1 MTHYPEEVEAGMDI
15 TRQEA
20 WLDRG
25 GRPVAVPDFVAELV
39 ERIAFLART
48 DKRIDQRSGVSQR
61 MPITVLENAVSNAE
75 RRAVL
80 LGEETV
86 VPRISD
92 VHAALPAITGKME
105 LEYEGELQGAPK
117 IAREL
122 VSQAALETFESRRRE
137 PVDDQLDEIVDHFDR
152 GGVVQLADLARD
164 AALLEGLAGVPSL
177 LAVVDALEVD
187 DGSAGARAAAGEL
200 VLEALV
206 AERRISRSDA
216 GRYSRGR
223 RRQPPGSGP
232 QFPGTLEI

>member
-1 MTHYPEEVEAGMDI
+1 M
-15 TRQEA
+15 
-20 WLDRG
+20 
-25 GRPVAVPDFVAELV
+25 
-39 ERIAFLART
+39 AFLART

-80 LGEETV
+80 LGEESV
-86 VPRISD
+86 VPRVSD

-105 LEYEGELQGAPK
+105 LEYEGELQGAAK

-122 VSQAALETFESRRRE
+122 VSRAALETFESRRRL
-137 PVDDQLDEIVDHFDR
+137 PVDDELDEIVDHFDR
-152 GGVVQLADLARD
+152 GGVVQLADMARD
-164 AALLEGLAGVPSL
+164 EALLEGLAGVPSL
-177 LAVVDALEVD
+177 MKVVAGLDIEGTSD
-187 DGSAGARAAAGEL
+187 GARAAAAEL

-206 AERRISRSDA
+206 AERRISRNEA

-223 RRQPPGSGP
+223 RRPPAAGGP